1 MSQARRGF
9 TLVELLVVIAIIG
22 VLAGLLLP
30 AVNAA
35 REAARQTQCKN
46 NQKQLALGVTHYVE
60 AKNHYPGYV
69 ENLNPALDQTW
80 IQATFPYLD
89 QSALYDSWKS
99 ATAFPAASSGLFPK
113 LEGLICPSNRE
124 DWVAGFNSYC
134 GNAGAG
140 SPVIDAKSTSP
151 RMQGLDAT
159 IPNFNLE
166 DTAYGI
172 FVYRGRFP
180 SGVSNGAVTKVTDAT
195 IKDGLSNTML
205 TSENLQ
211 ASGWYRLTSAIQTDG
226 AVSPATY
233 GRKTGVV
240 MTWFAS
246 NTSTPA
252 IVSPPPSTWM
262 QPNGDKYDE
271 APESAP
277 RPSSEHPGVFIASMA
292 DGSVLT
298 LTDSI
303 GYNVYAQLLIT
314 DTTAARKAGLT
325 TYMLNEADF
334 RN

>member
-35 REAARQTQCKN
+35 RESARQTQCIN
-46 NQKQLALGVTHYVE
+46 NQKQLALGVTQFLE
-60 AKNHYPGYV
+60 AKKTFPGYV

-80 IQATFPYLD
+80 IQAIFPYVD
-89 QSALYDSWKS
+89 QPALYDSWKS
-99 ATAFPAASSGLFPK
+99 ATSLPAANSGLYPQ
-113 LEGLICPSNRE
+113 LSLLVCPSNRE
-124 DWVAGFNSYC
+124 DPVPGFNSYC

-140 SPVIDAKSTSP
+140 SPVIDSKSTSP
-151 RMQGLDAT
+151 RLQGLDVT
-159 IPNFNLE
+159 IPNFNVE
-166 DTAYGI
+166 DNAYGI
-172 FVYRGRFP
+172 FAYRGRFP
-180 SGVSNGAVTKVTDAT
+180 AGVSNGAVIKVTDAA

-211 ASGWYRLTSAIQTDG
+211 ASRWFRLTSYIQSDG

-240 MTWFAS
+240 MTWFAT
-246 NTSTPA
+246 NTSTPT
-252 IVSPPPSTWM
+252 IVSPPPATWM

-277 RPSSEHPGVFIASMA
+277 RPSSEHPGVFIVSMA
-292 DGSVLT
+292 DGAVLT

-325 TYMLNEADF
+325 TYALNEADYK
-334 RN
+334 N